1 MTSRESIC
9 SQYSHCLSCPLS
21 VRITG
26 KDCRELTQEE
36 INRYGGKEMYI
47 NGKWYTEPEIQ
58 AHVMDLEA
66 KIKKLEEENK
76 QLREQIAMNSE
87 EEYE

>member
-1 MTSRESIC
+1 
-9 SQYSHCLSCPLS
+9 
-21 VRITG
+21 
-26 KDCRELTQEE
+26 
-36 INRYGGKEMYI
+36 MYI